1 MSAAKK
7 SGPSSIESDLRMN
20 SAVKPYPLITDAIR
34 RGARDEL
41 IGLFERFPE
50 MWDLDVP
57 AFGTWLHF
65 ASAHGTLPIV
75 QYLVQHGFDP
85 DLRDENGCNPAA
97 LAAVSGKA
105 DILDC
110 LLSSG
115 SQIDV
120 SDSVRNPL
128 FGAILSGS
136 SASVERLLEAGI
148 DRAPSYQF
156 GSAPERLDAV
166 AFAVLHGQGALARMI
181 ASKQSDDP
189 RVVDDLLEAALAK
202 AHLVTAPAP

>member
-1 MSAAKK
+1 MI
-7 SGPSSIESDLRMN
+7 SS
-20 SAVKPYPLITDAIR
+20 VKPYPLITDAIR
-34 RGARDEL
+34 RGASDEL

-50 MWDLDVP
+50 MWDLKVP

-85 DLRDENGCNPAA
+85 DQRNEDGCNPAA
-97 LAAVSGKA
+97 LASAKGKA

-115 SQIDV
+115 SQIDL

-128 FGAILSGS
+128 FGAILAGS

-148 DRAPSYQF
+148 DTTPSYQF
-156 GSAPERLDAV
+156 GSVPERLDAV
-166 AFAVLHGQGALARMI
+166 AFAVLHGQSALARLI
-181 ASKQSDDP
+181 ASTHSRDP
-189 RVVDDLLEAALAK
+189 RVVDDMLEAALAK
-202 AHLVTAPAP
+202 AHLVTTAAPLT